1 MAREKREGDRRG
13 QRTEEG
19 GRGRGLRESK
29 EGGMKGRKEG
39 RKGIGQVERRNK
51 QESMNV
57 YTLGYPFL
65 ASSQELSVER
75 LINQQLLSS
84 EVKAKKR

>member
-39 RKGIGQVERRNK
+39 RG
-51 QESMNV
+51 
-57 YTLGYPFL
+57 
-65 ASSQELSVER
+65 
-75 LINQQLLSS
+75 
-84 EVKAKKR
+84 